1 MPPRRIAALRP
12 LLLLSIAAPLCAA
25 QQPFPGEPA
34 TQPPQNQQPQQQAE
48 PFPGEPT
55 TQPKNQPAPTTPQS
69 RPFQPKDFPPDPNAN
84 MPTFRVSTS
93 VVIVPTL
100 VEKSNGEVLYGLKP
114 QDFSIFDN
122 GVEQK
127 VHVDDDLDTQPVS
140 LVVCIE
146 RGRDA
151 PLEFDKIGKLG
162 PLLELFTRN
171 GRGDIAL
178 VAFDSR
184 ATWVEPFSQDTDN
197 INRDLKQMP
206 AGDGGAAILDAVGYS
221 VNLLEQQSPD
231 HRRVLLL
238 ISESRDH
245 GSRHFNIPQLV
256 ERIGTSNTLVL
267 SLVFSPGKAEIIDW
281 GKGNTDGGGTE
292 LNVLAPLVMTVNAM
306 RRNTPKTLAALSGG
320 EYDAFTR
327 EKGFETRVVE
337 VASHA
342 RNRYILSFH
351 PSDLTP
357 GLHTIQVKLT
367 QDYGAHVVA
376 RNSYWAIL
384 RDDAHPGPESLPSS
398 AHPNQ

>member
-1 MPPRRIAALRP
+1 
-12 LLLLSIAAPLCAA
+12 LCAA
-25 QQPFPGEPA
+25 QQPFPGEPP
-34 TQPPQNQQPQQQAE
+34 TQPAQQPQQQQQAE
-48 PFPGEPT
+48 PFPGEPPSQPQNQPPQKQQPRQ
-55 TQPKNQPAPTTPQS
+55 TQPQ
-69 RPFQPKDFPPDPNAN
+69 DFPADPNQN

-100 VEKSNGEVLYGLKP
+100 VEKPNGEVLYGLKP
-114 QDFSIFDN
+114 QDFSVFDN

-162 PLLELFTRN
+162 PLLELFTGD
-171 GRGDIAL
+171 GRGQVAL
-178 VAFDSR
+178 VAFDSK
-184 ATWVEPFSQDTDN
+184 ATWVEPFGQDEDT
-197 INRDLKQMP
+197 ITRDLRQMP
-206 AGDGGAAILDAVGYS
+206 AGDGGAAILDAAGYS
-221 VNLLEQQSPD
+221 VNLLEQQPPD

-267 SLVFSPGKAEIIDW
+267 SLVFSPSKAEIIDW
-281 GKGNTDGGGTE
+281 GRGNTNGGNE
-292 LNVLAPLVMTVNAM
+292 LNILAPLVMTMNAM

-320 EYDAFTR
+320 EYDPFTR
-327 EKGFETRVVE
+327 EKGFETRVTE

-351 PSDLTP
+351 PTDLTP
-357 GLHTIQVKLT
+357 GLHSIQVKLK

-384 RDDAHPGPESLPSS
+384 RDDEHP
-398 AHPNQ
+398 AQ